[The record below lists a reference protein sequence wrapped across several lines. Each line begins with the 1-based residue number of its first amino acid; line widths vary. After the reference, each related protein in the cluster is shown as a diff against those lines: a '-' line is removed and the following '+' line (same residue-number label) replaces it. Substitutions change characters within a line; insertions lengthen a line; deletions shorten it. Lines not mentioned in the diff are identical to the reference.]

1 MKTSPNAFTGQDT
14 FIHRSNFDF
23 VRVLFEIQKKNRRQ
37 YPYPNDGHP
46 SAILKL
52 WIAFNESVE
61 TVSVEVL
68 QSGITVNVQFQI
80 KHCIFL
86 FHLMVY

>member
-14 FIHRSNFDF
+14 FIHRSKFDF
-23 VRVLFEIQKKNRRQ
+23 VRVLFEIQKNRRQ

-46 SAILKL
+46 STILKL

-68 QSGITVNVQFQI
+68 QSGISQCTVSD
-80 KHCIFL
+80 
-86 FHLMVY
+86 

>member
-1 MKTSPNAFTGQDT
+1 MHLQVKIRSYIGQT
-14 FIHRSNFDF
+14 LILKEYFLRY
-23 VRVLFEIQKKNRRQ
+23 KKNRRQ

>member
-23 VRVLFEIQKKNRRQ
+23 VRVLFEIQKSRRQ
-37 YPYPNDGHP
+37 YPYLNDGHP

-52 WIAFNESVE
+52 RFAFNESVE

-68 QSGITVNVQFQI
+68 PSGITDNVQFLI
-80 KHCIFL
+80 KHCIF
-86 FHLMVY
+86 

>member
-23 VRVLFEIQKKNRRQ
+23 VRVLFEIQKKSSTISL
-37 YPYPNDGHP
+37 PYDGHP